1 MDIKSKKIKTELV
14 TSEEKNL
21 FNQLIKNTLE
31 VKGFRSDLY
40 YSFEL
45 NLIKA
50 GAALNHIGLQT
61 VQSALHASLREH
73 DLIKGRSKEVSD
85 IVINGFKQS
94 LSGEFTSKDVELG
107 LKGKKAEEVH
117 KKIIDAVVKASYN
130 SEKLKG
136 DGEMRDYLL
145 ENNFIYT
152 KSPAI
157 LGLDYIESMIKKVEA
172 VFKENAFTEKFK
184 EDAFKIYQE
193 HGGPMD
199 KTKNMLLIQ

>member
-14 TSEEKNL
+14 TSDEKDL
-21 FNQLIKNTLE
+21 FNQLIKNTFA
-31 VKGFRSDLY
+31 VKGFPSDLY

-50 GAALNHIGLQT
+50 GAVLNPVKLQT
-61 VQSALHASLREH
+61 VQSALHASLQEH
-73 DLIKGRSKEVSD
+73 NLNNRSSEINDVVIK
-85 IVINGFKQS
+85 GFKQS

-107 LKGKKAEEVH
+107 LKGRKAEEVH

-152 KSPAI
+152 RSPAI
-157 LGLDYIESMIKKVEA
+157 LGLDYIESMIKKVET
-172 VFKENAFTEKFK
+172 VFKENAFTVKFK
-184 EDAFKIYQE
+184 EDALKIYQE

-199 KTKNMLLIQ
+199 KTKNMLFIK